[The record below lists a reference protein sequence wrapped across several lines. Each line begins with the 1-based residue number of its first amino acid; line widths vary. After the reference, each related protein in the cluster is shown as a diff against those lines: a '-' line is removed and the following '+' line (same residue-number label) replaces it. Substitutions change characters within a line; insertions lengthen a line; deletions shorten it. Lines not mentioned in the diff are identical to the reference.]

1 MQRDL
6 FWFDRPSRDFA
17 GINAALAFGNGYMGG
32 QVEDNLVFET
42 ITLNESTMFTGAPY
56 ENHVEGA
63 CRYLEELRKKRWRG
77 SPATSSGAAAL
88 SACSA
93 GRSSRRRGISW
104 FTPTS

>member
-6 FWFDRPSRDFA
+6 FWFDRPSQDFA

-63 CRYLEELRKKRWRG
+63 CRYLEELRKKTLEG
-77 SPATSSGAAAL
+77 QPCDVGAAAL

>member
-42 ITLNESTMFTGAPY
+42 ITLNEHDVYG
-56 ENHVEGA
+56 
-63 CRYLEELRKKRWRG
+63 G
-77 SPATSSGAAAL
+77 SL
-88 SACSA
+88 
-93 GRSSRRRGISW
+93 
-104 FTPTS
+104 